1 MFTCERDAE
10 ALAENFWAEARKILE
25 QNNPSNE
32 RIAQAKE
39 LLVLCYELRNK
50 PLDWLNQ
57 FKTRY
62 LWRTI

>member
-32 RIAQAKE
+32 RIAQSCATSHSTGSTNSRPAT
-39 LLVLCYELRNK
+39 CGGRS
-50 PLDWLNQ
+50 DG
-57 FKTRY
+57 T
-62 LWRTI
+62 T